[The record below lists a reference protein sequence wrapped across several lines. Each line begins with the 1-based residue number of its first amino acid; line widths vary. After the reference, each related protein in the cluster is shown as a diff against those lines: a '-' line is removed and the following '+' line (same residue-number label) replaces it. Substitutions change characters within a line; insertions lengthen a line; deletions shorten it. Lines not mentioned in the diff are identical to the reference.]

1 MEISFLEKM
10 KKNIQRMNI
19 IYEKDNK
26 SLRYL
31 NKNAAKKFL
40 LEIKKGVLGVSLTS
54 KKIYIFLCL
63 WISTNTCWLV
73 YKTTPNTP

>member
-26 SLRYL
+26 SLRYF

-40 LEIKKGVLGVSLTS
+40 LEIKKGG
-54 KKIYIFLCL
+54 IRGF
-63 WISTNTCWLV
+63 
-73 YKTTPNTP
+73 PNQ